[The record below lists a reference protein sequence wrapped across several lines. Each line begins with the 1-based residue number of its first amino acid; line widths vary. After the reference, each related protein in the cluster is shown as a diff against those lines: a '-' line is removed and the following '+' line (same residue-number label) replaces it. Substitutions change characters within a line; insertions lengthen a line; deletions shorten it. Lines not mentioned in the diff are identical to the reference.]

1 MDAGNQTVREISPAD
16 EQERRAFNR
25 AFRELAFAWYWDT
38 ATFRALLPIADA
50 RERLRYFLDTEKPTV
65 LSAYPIDF
73 LVNLICETQRRLLKQ
88 PDDGA
93 PAAFSPQ
100 RGWTAGMHSTESI
113 A

>member
-1 MDAGNQTVREISPAD
+1 MDASEQTVREISPSD

-25 AFRELAFAWYWDT
+25 AFRELAFTWYWDT
-38 ATFRALLPIADA
+38 NMFRTLLPIADA
-50 RERLRYFLDTEKPTV
+50 RERLRYFLETERPTV

-73 LVNLICETQRRLLKQ
+73 LVNLILETQRRLLNEVQ
-88 PDDGA
+88 ESQ

-100 RGWTAGMHSTESI
+100 HGWTAGMHSTESI